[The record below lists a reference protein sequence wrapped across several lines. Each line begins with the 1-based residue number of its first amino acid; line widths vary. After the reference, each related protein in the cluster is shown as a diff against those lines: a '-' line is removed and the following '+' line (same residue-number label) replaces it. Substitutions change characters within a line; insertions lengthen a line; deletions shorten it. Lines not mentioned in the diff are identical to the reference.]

1 MAPLTIIISF
11 ILLFFF
17 QMNETALLYSFKY
30 REQKEPTYL
39 GNIILNLYKK
49 PGLYL
54 LSLRWMSLIAFCA
67 GTYYTTSYIESLDL
81 FQNTTAN
88 LCRSILLA
96 IIIYVGFGII
106 LARVTG
112 SKYANKALYYS
123 AFSINLINSVS
134 LPLTKLFVYIPKIF
148 HIRITDTQLL
158 ALSGTRGITQE
169 TGKNI
174 PQAENIKLHESNMK
188 IYRNALEFSNVRVKD
203 CIVPRTEIV
212 GIEISNSQEE
222 LLQCFVKSGKSRIIV
237 YQDNIDHIIGYFHS
251 SDMFNK
257 PADKKWTDFI
267 SEIPIVPEAMSA
279 QKMMQIFL
287 KEQKSLA
294 IVADEYGGTSGI
306 ISLEDLVEEIFGEIE
321 DEHDT
326 VRYTARQ
333 LDKNEYLLSARL
345 EIERVNELFSLDLP
359 VSDEYATIGGFI
371 LFHYENFTK
380 DNQIID
386 IGKFQFYIQK
396 TSKTKIELVKLTVKS
411 SE

>member
-1 MAPLTIIISF
+1 M
-11 ILLFFF
+11 
-17 QMNETALLYSFKY
+17 
-30 REQKEPTYL
+30 
-39 GNIILNLYKK
+39 
-49 PGLYL
+49 
-54 LSLRWMSLIAFCA
+54 
-67 GTYYTTSYIESLDL
+67 
-81 FQNTTAN
+81 
-88 LCRSILLA
+88 
-96 IIIYVGFGII
+96 
-106 LARVTG
+106 
-112 SKYANKALYYS
+112 
-123 AFSINLINSVS
+123 
-134 LPLTKLFVYIPKIF
+134 
-148 HIRITDTQLL
+148 
-158 ALSGTRGITQE
+158 
-169 TGKNI
+169 
-174 PQAENIKLHESNMK
+174 
-188 IYRNALEFSNVRVKD
+188 
-203 CIVPRTEIV
+203 
-212 GIEISNSQEE
+212 
-222 LLQCFVKSGKSRIIV
+222 

-294 IVADEYGGTSGI
+294 VVADEYGGTSGI

-371 LFHYENFTK
+371 LFHYENFPK
-380 DNQIID
+380 ENQIID